1 MLQSQT
7 MNLARLHVAPRPKR
21 AMMELRK
28 ITPSA
33 LVLLPT
39 PNKIA
44 RIQRAVVPFE
54 LIAGHGFPHP
64 SRQIRFNVYL

>member
-1 MLQSQT
+1 
-7 MNLARLHVAPRPKR
+7 
-21 AMMELRK
+21 MMELRK